1 MAAIAAHGPSSPR
14 AGQAARMQLTG
25 EQRSAVTHGAGA
37 LLVFAGPGS
46 GKTRTLT
53 GRIAHL
59 LDSGRA
65 RPQEIL
71 ALTFTVRAAEEM
83 RVRLV
88 GLVGHDRAAAVTV
101 ATFHA
106 LCARVLRPHAHVFGR
121 TSSFSI
127 YDQGDV
133 TRVVRD
139 LLADDHLSANEPDGE
154 AAGRLVE
161 QIALAKSRLSTPAAV
176 RVDAAHQDGPSLAAL
191 WERVDAELERCNAY
205 DFADLVTQA
214 VRLLREHPPI
224 RYDYRRRWRHV
235 LVDEFQDTDPAQL
248 ALLAA
253 LCGPSGGAPHGSLM
267 VVGDDDQAVF
277 GWRGAAVEN
286 LLGFHGSFPCAARL
300 VLRQNFRCRPAILDA
315 ATRCIAHNTR
325 REPKALVAARAPGGE
340 VRVVSFRNDHA
351 EAAWLTKRIS
361 ASIAAGTDPRD
372 ILVLCRSLRWTQPLQ
387 QALTAAG
394 IAHRVIGARSLWER
408 VEVKDALA
416 HVALVANPS
425 DTAAFRRAVAA
436 PTDREQFRKA
446 AITPPSR
453 GSGPATQRAIIEH
466 ARAKQIDLL
475 EACTRAETLAI
486 RGPAKTALARLG
498 KELSCVRT
506 ELEGEGA
513 VAKAVVGAISVS
525 DGPVA
530 AYQLLLDEATDQ
542 AVLRD
547 TARVLEDL
555 RSLCRAAHTYERE
568 HDGTAALAGFLDQTR
583 IDDIDALT
591 ADEDQ
596 RLTIA
601 TIHSA
606 KGTEAQ
612 AVFVIGCEER
622 RLPSRQAIESTDRLA
637 VEEER
642 RLFYVATTRA
652 KDRLVLTTSQERF
665 GTPTAGSSRFLAEAD
680 LRPR

>member
-1 MAAIAAHGPSSPR
+1 MEAATARGPAGPR
-14 AGQAARMQLTG
+14 AHDPAHDTLTG

-53 GRIAHL
+53 ARIAHL
-59 LDSGRA
+59 LASGRA

-71 ALTFTVRAAEEM
+71 ALTFTVRAADEM
-83 RVRLV
+83 RIRLV
-88 GLVGHDRAAAVTV
+88 ALVGHDRAAGVTV

-106 LCARVLRPHAHVFGR
+106 LCARLLRPHAQLFGR
-121 TSSFSI
+121 SSAFSI
-127 YDQGDV
+127 YDQSDV
-133 TRVVRD
+133 VRIVRD
-139 LLADDHLSANEPDGE
+139 LLADDHHGGDDDEVL
-154 AAGRLVE
+154 AAGLTE
-161 QIALAKSRLSTPAAV
+161 QIALAKSRLASPSTVRAV
-176 RVDAAHQDGPSLAAL
+176 GGPRGGARLAAL
-191 WERVDAELERCNAY
+191 WGRVDAELAACNAF
-205 DFADLVTQA
+205 DFADLVTHG

-224 RYDYRRRWRHV
+224 RAAYRRRWRHV

-253 LCGPSGGAPHGSLM
+253 LSGPSGGAPQGSLM

-286 LLGFHGSFPCAARL
+286 LLDFERSFPCAARL
-300 VLRQNFRCRPAILDA
+300 VLSRNFRCRPVILEA
-315 ATRCIAHNTR
+315 AARCISHNTR
-325 REPKALVAARAPGGE
+325 RQPKALLADRAAGGE
-340 VRVVSFRNDHA
+340 LRVVAFRNDHA
-351 EAAWLTKRIS
+351 EAAWLTKRIG
-361 ASIAAGTDPRD
+361 ATIAAGTDPRE

-446 AITPPSR
+446 AVAPPSR

-466 ARAKQIDLL
+466 ARAAQIDLL
-475 EACTRAETLAI
+475 EACMRADTLAI
-486 RGPAKTALARLG
+486 RAPAKEGLVRFG
-498 KELSCVRT
+498 DELSSVGDA
-506 ELEGEGA
+506 LEAEGML
-513 VAKAVVGAISVS
+513 AKAVIRAISVS
-525 DGPVA
+525 GGPVA
-530 AYQLLLDEATDQ
+530 AYQLLLDAATDQ
-542 AVLRD
+542 RTLRD

-555 RSLCRAAHTYERE
+555 RSLCRAAHTYERQS
-568 HDGTAALAGFLDQTR
+568 GSAATLAGFLEQTR
-583 IDDIDALT
+583 VEDVEPLT
-591 ADEDQ
+591 VREDR

-606 KGTEAQ
+606 KGTEAE
-612 AVFVIGCEER
+612 AVFVLGCEER
-622 RLPSRQAIESTDRLA
+622 RLPSRQAIESDDPFA

-642 RLFYVATTRA
+642 RLFYVAATRA
-652 KDRLVLTTSQERF
+652 KDRLVLTTGQERS
-665 GTPTAGSSRFLAEAD
+665 GSPTAGSSRFLAEAE
-680 LRPR
+680 LFTR